1 MAGSGHEKSA
11 HGQDPVLPGGSYTAK
26 AKSIVCGGCGSLI
39 EKTMRGTP
47 GIEAAKVDPK
57 TGQVDFTVKK
67 GQEVKWSELQ
77 KALKVSAGKM
87 GMGADYTLTNFRVAG
102 HPVDKAEAAPKALGP
117 GEYTAKVKAIV
128 CGGCGSFIEKSM
140 RQVPGVSMVK
150 ADNAAATVQFSV
162 AKGQTVSLP
171 MLQEALRASAGQMG
185 MGADYELY
193 DIKPLKKAD

>member
-1 MAGSGHEKSA
+1 MRIKKLFFSVLIAGFTGGSAMAGSGHEKSA

-102 HPVDKAEAAPKALGP
+102 HRPHGDVGGRHRDRPQRRNGPQVDQALG
-117 GEYTAKVKAIV
+117 
-128 CGGCGSFIEKSM
+128 
-140 RQVPGVSMVK
+140 
-150 ADNAAATVQFSV
+150 
-162 AKGQTVSLP
+162 
-171 MLQEALRASAGQMG
+171 AGQAKLHCLHQALAAG
-185 MGADYELY
+185 QVAGVGALSGSDRGI
-193 DIKPLKKAD
+193 DRCRPLIIECVHG